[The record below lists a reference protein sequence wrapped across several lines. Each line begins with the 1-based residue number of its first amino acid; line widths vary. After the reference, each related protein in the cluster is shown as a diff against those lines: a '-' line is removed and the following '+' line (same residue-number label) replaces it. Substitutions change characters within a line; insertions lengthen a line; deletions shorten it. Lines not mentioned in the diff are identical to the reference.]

1 MWGLP
6 HYNPLFNITPY
17 SPFLSLTEE
26 ECRHLERLSLSFT
39 AKSLFFDGAP
49 FVGELL
55 DAISDETKYLVL
67 CVQ

>member
-6 HYNPLFNITPY
+6 HYNSLFNITPH

-39 AKSLFFDGAP
+39 AKSLFFDAAP
-49 FVGELL
+49 LVGELL
-55 DAISDETKYLVL
+55 EAICDETKYLVL

>member
-6 HYNPLFNITPY
+6 HYNSLFNITAY

-26 ECRHLERLSLSFT
+26 ECRRLEQLSLSFT
-39 AKSLFFDGAP
+39 AKSLFFDAAP
-49 FVGELL
+49 LVGKLL
-55 DAISDETKYLVL
+55 EAICDETKYLVL

>member
-6 HYNPLFNITPY
+6 HYNSLFNITPH

-49 FVGELL
+49 LVGELL
-55 DAISDETKYLVL
+55 EVRCYETKHLVL